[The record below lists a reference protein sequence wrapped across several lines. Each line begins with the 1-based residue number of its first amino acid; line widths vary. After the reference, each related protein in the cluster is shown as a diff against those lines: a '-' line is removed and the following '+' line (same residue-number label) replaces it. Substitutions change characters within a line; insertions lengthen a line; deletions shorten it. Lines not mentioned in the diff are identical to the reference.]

1 MRGSA
6 VFRTGI
12 APGGALAPGWVKNEL
27 WRKARTVPSLDLRFA
42 DNKSLVDAVTGA
54 QLVTF
59 TRASSGT
66 FVGSDGLLKTAV
78 TNLLL
83 RSEEFDNASWTK
95 IATTVLANQIQSPI
109 GTLTAD
115 EIIEDS
121 STGTHYVTN
130 GSVSSSVSGTAYTY
144 SVYVKAGQRAFC
156 FLLANGTG
164 TLQVVSVNLS
174 TGVAT
179 SAVGSPSS
187 ITSTDVGNG
196 WYRISFSYTSGT
208 TGSVGHEVRL
218 STNGIWGDRSYT
230 GNGAGSVY
238 AWGAQLEQSA
248 TVGEYIPTTSAI
260 NSAPRF
266 DHNPTTGESLGLLV
280 EEARTNLVLRSEEF
294 DDAAW
299 TKTNSTVTAD
309 GAISP
314 DGTMDADKIV
324 SNSASLGFVVQS
336 VSQATGTSY
345 TWSVFAK
352 AGEYSFCQLRIT
364 GTVVLSVTRA
374 YFNLAT
380 GTTTGTAN
388 CTASITAFGNGWYKC
403 SITYTTILAA
413 TASPR
418 FYGQVDAADT
428 VGDGT
433 SGIYIWGA
441 QMEAG
446 AFPTSYIPT
455 TTATVTRAADV
466 ASITGSNFSSW
477 YNQTEGTVFV
487 DSVQAH
493 ISPTSRLVSASD
505 NTTSNRVALSRA
517 AGSSGNISLTVTNAG
532 SAQVSSLVFG
542 TALAAGT
549 SNKVA
554 AIYKAADFAGSVNG
568 LAAVTQGTG
577 TVPSSLTQLAIG
589 NGDILGANP
598 MTGTIKRL
606 TYWPVR
612 LPTAPSLQAISQ
624 P

>member
-66 FVGSDGLLKTAV
+66 FLGSDGVLRTAV

-95 IATTVLANQIQSPI
+95 VATTVLANQIQSPI

-121 STGTHYVTN
+121 STGNHYVTN

-179 SAVGSPSS
+179 SAVGSPSL

-266 DHNPTTGESLGLLV
+266 DHNPITGESLGLLP
-280 EEARTNLVLRSEEF
+280 EEARTNSFVRSEEF
-294 DDAAW
+294 GTTWTAAGLSSITADAA
-299 TKTNSTVTAD
+299 TAPNGAATADTLVETTGVSEIHRVLQNTSITSGSSYTVSAFAKQAQRRYCYLLFTPNSTWN
-309 GAISP
+309 
-314 DGTMDADKIV
+314 GTSTIAYFD
-324 SNSASLGFVVQS
+324 LQ
-336 VSQATGTSY
+336 TGTI
-345 TWSVFAK
+345 V
-352 AGEYSFCQLRIT
+352 
-364 GTVVLSVTRA
+364 
-374 YFNLAT
+374 N
-380 GTTTGTAN
+380 TAN
-388 CTASITAFGNGWYKC
+388 CTATITAFPDGWYRLTATTTATATNAAAPIGIG
-403 SITYTTILAA
+403 SSSTGNVQTYT
-413 TASPR
+413 
-418 FYGQVDAADT
+418 
-428 VGDGT
+428 GDGSNAIT
-433 SGIYIWGA
+433 VWGA
-441 QMEAG
+441 QFETGSFA
-446 AFPTSYIPT
+446 TSYIPT

-466 ASITGSNFSSW
+466 ASITGSAFSSW
-477 YNQTEGTVFV
+477 YRQDEGTVFA
-487 DSVQAH
+487 DAPGIYATGSVCTFSDGSNNNRILFDHGTNTRRARFISGGNDQAAFSPSYTYGTQLKTS
-493 ISPTSRLVSASD
+493 ISYAS
-505 NTTSNRVALSRA
+505 NYFSMA
-517 AGSSGNISLTVTNAG
+517 NAG
-532 SAQVSSLVFG
+532 V
-542 TALAAGT
+542 LASGAPDT
-549 SNKVA
+549 SGLLPVG
-554 AIYKAADFAGSVNG
+554 IDRIFIGSN
-568 LAAVTQGTG
+568 ATGTG
-577 TVPSSLTQLAIG
+577 AYSNTSIR
-589 NGDILGANP
+589 
-598 MTGTIKRL
+598 RL
-606 TYWPVR
+606 TYWPTR
-612 LPTAPSLQAISQ
+612 PADTTLQQITQ
-624 P
+624 

>member
-66 FVGSDGLLKTAV
+66 FVGSDGLIQTAA
-78 TNLLL
+78 TNEA
-83 RSEEFDNASWTK
+83 RS
-95 IATTVLANQIQSPI
+95 
-109 GTLTAD
+109 
-115 EIIEDS
+115 
-121 STGTHYVTN
+121 
-130 GSVSSSVSGTAYTY
+130 
-144 SVYVKAGQRAFC
+144 
-156 FLLANGTG
+156 
-164 TLQVVSVNLS
+164 
-174 TGVAT
+174 
-179 SAVGSPSS
+179 
-187 ITSTDVGNG
+187 
-196 WYRISFSYTSGT
+196 
-208 TGSVGHEVRL
+208 
-218 STNGIWGDRSYT
+218 
-230 GNGAGSVY
+230 
-238 AWGAQLEQSA
+238 
-248 TVGEYIPTTSAI
+248 
-260 NSAPRF
+260 
-266 DHNPTTGESLGLLV
+266 DHDPTTGQSLGLLV
-280 EEARTNLVLRSEEF
+280 EEARTNLALRSEEF
-294 DDAAW
+294 NDVAW

-336 VSQATGTSY
+336 VSQTTGTSY

-364 GTVVLSVTRA
+364 GTVVLSITRA

-455 TTATVTRAADV
+455 TTATVTRSADV
-466 ASITGSNFSSW
+466 ASITGANFSSW
-477 YNQTEGTVFV
+477 YNQTEGSFYGSFLTPYVAPATAGQTLFSVNDGTANNRNLLSKRANADVSTRWSNNKTGGTDTAFINIGTWTANPLQTAVVYKENDYAGSLSGAVVGTDATVNLATNLNV
-487 DSVQAH
+487 
-493 ISPTSRLVSASD
+493 IELGTNLSASYL
-505 NTTSNRVALSRA
+505 N
-517 AGSSGNISLTVTNAG
+517 
-532 SAQVSSLVFG
+532 
-542 TALAAGT
+542 
-549 SNKVA
+549 
-554 AIYKAADFAGSVNG
+554 
-568 LAAVTQGTG
+568 
-577 TVPSSLTQLAIG
+577 
-589 NGDILGANP
+589 
-598 MTGTIKRL
+598 GTIKRL

-612 LPTAPSLQAISQ
+612 LANPTLQAISA

>member
-1 MRGSA
+1 MA
-6 VFRTGI
+6 KNLRTGLRQSI
-12 APGGALAPGWVKNEL
+12 KASGKAGVTGGGIFSLAP
-27 WRKARTVPSLDLRFA
+27 LDLRFA
-42 DNKSLVDAVTGA
+42 LQKTLDPR
-54 QLVTF
+54 VTF
-59 TRASSGT
+59 TRASTGT
-66 FVGSDGLLKTAV
+66 YVGSDGLIK
-78 TNLLL
+78 
-83 RSEEFDNASWTK
+83 S
-95 IATTVLANQIQSPI
+95 ATTNEA
-109 GTLTAD
+109 
-115 EIIEDS
+115 
-121 STGTHYVTN
+121 
-130 GSVSSSVSGTAYTY
+130 
-144 SVYVKAGQRAFC
+144 
-156 FLLANGTG
+156 
-164 TLQVVSVNLS
+164 
-174 TGVAT
+174 
-179 SAVGSPSS
+179 
-187 ITSTDVGNG
+187 
-196 WYRISFSYTSGT
+196 
-208 TGSVGHEVRL
+208 
-218 STNGIWGDRSYT
+218 
-230 GNGAGSVY
+230 
-238 AWGAQLEQSA
+238 
-248 TVGEYIPTTSAI
+248 
-260 NSAPRF
+260 RF

-336 VSQATGTSY
+336 VSQTTGTSY

-364 GTVVLSVTRA
+364 GTVVSSITRA

-466 ASITGSNFSSW
+466 ASVTGANFSSW
-477 YNQTEGTVFV
+477 YNQTEGTVFADWV
-487 DSVQAH
+487 KIGASNFQAMATVSDGTTNNVIALGH
-493 ISPTSRLVSASD
+493 GSGAPTNNARFDVNVSGSTQASITLITGSIVGTRYLTTGAYKVND
-505 NTTSNRVALSRA
+505 FAAAVNGATPLTDATGTIPTTS
-517 AGSSGNISLTVTNAG
+517 
-532 SAQVSSLVFG
+532 QLV
-542 TALAAGT
+542 
-549 SNKVA
+549 V
-554 AIYKAADFAGSVNG
+554 
-568 LAAVTQGTG
+568 
-577 TVPSSLTQLAIG
+577 
-589 NGDILGANP
+589 GANGAANGGFFN
-598 MTGTIKRL
+598 GTIKRL

-612 LPTAPSLQAISQ
+612 LANPTLQSITAP
-624 P
+624 